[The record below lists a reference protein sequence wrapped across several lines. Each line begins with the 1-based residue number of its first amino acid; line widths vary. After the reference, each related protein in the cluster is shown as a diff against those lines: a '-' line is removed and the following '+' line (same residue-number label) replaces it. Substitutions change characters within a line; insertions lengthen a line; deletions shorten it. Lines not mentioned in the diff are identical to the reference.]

1 MKEEVDE
8 LEMEEFEDEA
18 DGKPGGPSEVDIKVL
33 CTYITYG
40 NVFG

>member
-18 DGKPGGPSEVDIKVL
+18 DVKQGGPSEIDIKVL
-33 CTYITYG
+33 CTYITYRS
-40 NVFG
+40 VFG